1 MEKFCLK
8 WNDFQLNASKSFG
21 VLRREKD
28 FFDVTL
34 VSDDE
39 VQVSAHKV
47 VLSACSSFFKSILKN
62 NPHSHPLLYL
72 GGVSSENLS
81 FIMDY
86 IYQGEV
92 QIFQT
97 SLDSFLDA
105 AQKLKIDGLL
115 TSGEEEDVV
124 TDNLTEQNE
133 DTKEQNINDFQI
145 EPKVSNI
152 YSMKTNEIENIS
164 IDNGDHEAARQKA
177 KEMIF
182 RTESGFQC
190 NVCTKEGKDLRN
202 MLRHAE
208 THIEGVS
215 YPCQHCGKT
224 FRSVNSLKS
233 HKTTRHKYF

>member
-115 TSGEEEDVV
+115 TSGEEEDVGR
-124 TDNLTEQNE
+124 DNHTEQIE
-133 DTKEQNINDFQI
+133 DTKEQNFNDFQI

-152 YSMKTNEIENIS
+152 YSMKTR
-164 IDNGDHEAARQKA
+164 D
-177 KEMIF
+177 
-182 RTESGFQC
+182 
-190 NVCTKEGKDLRN
+190 
-202 MLRHAE
+202 
-208 THIEGVS
+208 
-215 YPCQHCGKT
+215 
-224 FRSVNSLKS
+224 
-233 HKTTRHKYF
+233 